1 MPYVDNNGT
10 RIHYHVEGEGQPLVL
25 QHGFHSSIKNWY
37 ANGYVEPLAKDYQLI
52 LIDAR
57 GHGNSDKPHD
67 AALYDLKLRV
77 SDVTSVLDA
86 LSIDKAHYLG
96 YSMGGRIGFGMV
108 EYASE
113 RLVSLTIGGM
123 HPYETGGNASADDR
137 VKILRNGIEAYV
149 ANLEAQGGPIEAGL
163 KARILENDHE
173 ALIAAISAPR
183 GTTGDVNAK
192 ITMPCLLY
200 VGEADGFYN
209 GVKEAAQH
217 IQGVT
222 YVSFPGLNHGQVFRG
237 SDVVLPHVTS
247 FLQGIT
253 QQVNVAAN

>member
-10 RIHYHVEGEGQPLVL
+10 RIHYHMEGEGQPLVL
-25 QHGFHSSIKNWY
+25 QHGFTSSIKNWY
-37 ANGYVEPLAKDYQLI
+37 ANGYVEPLARDYQLI

-67 AALYDLKLRV
+67 TASYDLKLRV
-77 SDVTSVLDA
+77 SDVTSVMDA
-86 LSIDKAHYLG
+86 LGIDKAHYLG

-123 HPYETGGNASADDR
+123 HPYETGGNESAEDR

-149 ANLEAQGGPIEAGL
+149 ANMEANSGPIEAGRKSRL
-163 KARILENDHE
+163 LENDHE

-183 GTTGDVNAK
+183 GTTGEVLPK

-200 VGEADGFYN
+200 VGEADGFYD
-209 GVKEAAQH
+209 GVQKAQQH

-222 YVSFPGLNHGQVFRG
+222 YVSFPGLNHGEVSQM
-237 SDVVLPHVTS
+237 SDVVLPHVTR
-247 FLQGIT
+247 FLQGVT
-253 QQVNVAAN
+253 QQVDAAAN